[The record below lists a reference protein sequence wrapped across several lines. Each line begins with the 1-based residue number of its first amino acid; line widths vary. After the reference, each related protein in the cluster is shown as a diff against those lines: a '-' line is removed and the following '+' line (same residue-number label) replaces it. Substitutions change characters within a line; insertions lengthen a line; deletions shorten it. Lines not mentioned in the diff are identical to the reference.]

1 METGYSN
8 QSSTAAW
15 SRRTSVVSAFEQVY
29 AITEE
34 LFHLVSKPIE
44 KEERDACIQK
54 ITSLLEKREQ
64 LITDVRPPFATNEKE
79 RFQQIVLWN
88 ESITKRFVEIK
99 QHIQKDMIQLKKTK
113 SSNQQYVNPYQNLST
128 SDGMFYD
135 KRK

>member
-8 QSSTAAW
+8 QSPTAAW
-15 SRRTSVVSAFEQVY
+15 SRWTSVVSAFDQVY
-29 AITEE
+29 AITEQ
-34 LFHLVSKPIE
+34 LFHLVSKPVE

-54 ITSLLEKREQ
+54 ITSLLDKREQ
-64 LITDVRPPFATNEKE
+64 LITDVHPPFTANERE

-88 ESITKRFVEIK
+88 ESITKRFAEIK

-113 SSNQQYVNPYQNLST
+113 SSNQQYVNPYKNLST

>member
-15 SRRTSVVSAFEQVY
+15 SRRTSVVSAFDQVY
-29 AITEE
+29 ALTEE
-34 LFHLVSKPIE
+34 LFHLVSKPVE

-54 ITSLLEKREQ
+54 ITSLLENREQ
-64 LITDVRPPFATNEKE
+64 FITDVCPPFATNERE

-88 ESITKRFVEIK
+88 ESITKRFAEIK
-99 QHIQKDMIQLKKTK
+99 QHVQKDMIQLKKAK